1 VTRRGAD
8 ATPATAAMLA
18 ILRDVAARHGGEA
31 ASLAAGV
38 F

>member
-1 VTRRGAD
+1 M
-8 ATPATAAMLA
+8 PATGAMLA
-18 ILRDVAARHGGEA
+18 ILRDVAARHGGET